1 MLVILLHAAASAL
14 TPQILQHAAPVVS
27 AAVAPTAFAA
37 VAPTPSGPAS
47 SFLLAAFDL
56 FPGVEFFRDGVDAY
70 YFIIASV
77 LLAQFARTTFTQV
90 IDDAKDYDRRGELAN
105 QMMQEKRKRER
116 AEARDAVRKGDMAY
130 ERLQAEKASRE
141 KKKSGW
147 KLFD

>member
-1 MLVILLHAAASAL
+1 M
-14 TPQILQHAAPVVS
+14 
-27 AAVAPTAFAA
+27 
-37 VAPTPSGPAS
+37 
-47 SFLLAAFDL
+47 
-56 FPGVEFFRDGVDAY
+56 DAY